1 MGERQQGSKA
11 AVVDLPWEKPCCLSE
26 IG

>member
-1 MGERQQGSKA
+1 MGEGQQGSKA
-11 AVVDLPWEKPCCLSE
+11 AVGDLPWEKPRCLSG